1 MDEECATEVKNQGE
15 WGACELSE
23 DTLRRGKWSA
33 AAGVAER
40 LGERERLEVS
50 VAVSNAAVTE
60 KWTSPQF
67 FFFFFCCAGHQQRE
81 TRFLGLEYGFSGLQV
96 ARHLCMCGMESAGG
110 HAGA

>member
-67 FFFFFCCAGHQQRE
+67 FFFFFAVQDTNRGRQDSWDWNM
-81 TRFLGLEYGFSGLQV
+81 GSQV
-96 ARHLCMCGMESAGG
+96 CR
-110 HAGA
+110 